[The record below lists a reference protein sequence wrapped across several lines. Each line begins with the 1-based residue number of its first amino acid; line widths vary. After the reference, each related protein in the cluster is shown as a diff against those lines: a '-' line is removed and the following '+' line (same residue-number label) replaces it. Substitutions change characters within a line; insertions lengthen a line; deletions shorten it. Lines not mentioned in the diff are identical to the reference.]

1 MMSLPIDISKFDR
14 CHLLV
19 VGDLMLD
26 EYLWGDV
33 DRISP
38 EAPVQVVSVN
48 NEDFALGGAG
58 NVVNNIVALGAKVS
72 IVGVIGTGRNGQ
84 LLLSRFN
91 QLGVDTAGI
100 IEETGRITTRKTR
113 IIAANQ
119 QVLRIDRE
127 TYKTISDSTINKITK
142 FIEHNMAHV
151 DLVLISDYG
160 KGLITKDLLSRVIS
174 CAQKYN
180 KMVFVDP
187 KGLDFSKYSGA
198 SLLTPNKK
206 EAALASGVDI
216 VSESTLEIS
225 ANKILHNIRLDRVLI
240 TCGKEGMVLFE
251 KNRSPYRVR
260 AEARQVFDVS
270 GAGDTVL
277 AVLGLAVAS
286 GLSIKNSVAVA
297 NTAAGI
303 VVGKVGTATV
313 SKQELASALKIVMGK
328 AGTAWVSNQE
338 LASAVKSDDTGL
350 PSKYKELSEL
360 PSLIGELK
368 KKGKRIVLTNGCFDL
383 LHVGH
388 ILLFSASKQLGDILI
403 VAIDDDE
410 SVKILKGP
418 GRPVLRSKERV
429 RILSA
434 LDAVDYVVVFSSRE
448 LIKLIEIIRPDLLTK
463 GSNYTSGEV
472 FGRERVE
479 ELGGRVVLIPVSEDI
494 SSTRIINDIKSNV

>member
-1 MMSLPIDISKFDR
+1 MPIDISKFDG

-38 EAPVQVVSVN
+38 EAPVQVVSIN
-48 NEDFALGGAG
+48 TEDFALGGAG

-72 IVGVIGTGRNGQ
+72 VVGVIGTGRNGR
-84 LLLSRFN
+84 LLLDKFSD
-91 QLGVDTAGI
+91 LGVDTTGI
-100 IEETGRITTRKTR
+100 IEEPDRTTTQKTR

-127 TYKTISDSTINKITK
+127 TDQTISDSTVNKITK
-142 FIEHNMAHV
+142 FIEDNIDPV
-151 DLVLISDYG
+151 DVVLISDYG

-174 CAQKYN
+174 CAQTHK

-216 VSESTLEIS
+216 VDDSSLEKA
-225 ANKILHNIRLDRVLI
+225 ANNILHNIHLDKLLI
-240 TCGKEGMVLFE
+240 TCGKQGMVLFE
-251 KNRSPYRVR
+251 ENRPPYRVK

-286 GLSIKNSVAVA
+286 GASIKDSVAVA

-313 SKQELASALKIVMGK
+313 SKQELALALKIVMGK
-328 AGTAWVSNQE
+328 GGTPSVSDQE
-338 LASAVKSDDTGL
+338 LGSAVKSDDDPL
-350 PSKYKELSEL
+350 PSKYKKLSEL
-360 PSLIGELK
+360 PSLMGELK
-368 KKGKRIVLTNGCFDL
+368 KKGSRIVLTNGCFDL

-388 ILLFSASKQLGDILI
+388 ILLFSASKQLGDVLI

-410 SVKILKGP
+410 SVKTLKGP
-418 GRPVLRSKERV
+418 GRPVLHSKERV

-434 LDAVDYVVVFSSRE
+434 LDAVDYVVVFSSQE
-448 LIKLIEIIRPDLLTK
+448 LIELIEIIQPDVLTK
-463 GSNYTSGEV
+463 GSNYTSREV

-479 ELGGRVVLIPVSEDI
+479 QLGGRVVLIPVSEDI